1 MRMEIFQ
8 AYRMAIKSIL
18 SNKIR
23 SFLTMLGVIIGVA
36 SVIAAVAFAQGSTKQ
51 ITERISQL
59 GTELIQVTITGRNTN
74 RDVTWEDIQTFT
86 ESNAGVIN
94 AVAPYISANI
104 TVKAGRETVDT
115 NVFGTTYDYASIQK
129 QYVQYGRYIMDI
141 DNDYRQKVAVIGT
154 YISKELF
161 GEANPIGQK
170 INMGKQ
176 IFTVVGILQELA
188 DSMEGTKDD
197 KIIVPITTA
206 QRLMKNSIIRNYSF
220 NAVSSE
226 SVIPAMDR
234 IKEFLLEIYGSE
246 DMFRV
251 MNSAQMLETLDSVT
265 GTLMTVLGGIAAI
278 SLIVGGIGIMNI
290 MLVSVT
296 ERTREIGIRKAIGAK
311 RRNIL
316 TQFLIEAL
324 IITGIGGIIGLML
337 GSGATLMI
345 GRMGIVPSV
354 YSPFWML
361 VSFFISLAVGVVFG
375 MFPANKASRLD
386 PITALRHE

>member
-74 RDVTWEDIQTFT
+74 RDVTWEDIQTFA
-86 ESNAGVIN
+86 ESNTGVIN

>member
-1 MRMEIFQ
+1 
-8 AYRMAIKSIL
+8 
-18 SNKIR
+18 
-23 SFLTMLGVIIGVA
+23 
-36 SVIAAVAFAQGSTKQ
+36 
-51 ITERISQL
+51 
-59 GTELIQVTITGRNTN
+59 
-74 RDVTWEDIQTFT
+74 
-86 ESNAGVIN
+86 
-94 AVAPYISANI
+94 
-104 TVKAGRETVDT
+104 
-115 NVFGTTYDYASIQK
+115 
-129 QYVQYGRYIMDI
+129 MDI

>member
-1 MRMEIFQ
+1 MEIFQ
-8 AYRMAIKSIL
+8 AYKMAIKSIL

-59 GTELIQVTITGRNTN
+59 GTELIQVTIIGRNTS
-74 RDVTWEDIQTFT
+74 RDVTWEDIRIFA
-86 ESNAGVIN
+86 EDNDDVIN
-94 AVAPYISANI
+94 AVAPYISTNL

-115 NVFGTTYDYASIQK
+115 SVFGTTYDYAVIQK
-129 QYVQYGRYIMDI
+129 QDVRSGRYVMDI

-154 YISKELF
+154 YVSKELF
-161 GEANPIGQK
+161 GETNPIGQK
-170 INMGKQ
+170 IKMGNQ

-197 KIIVPITTA
+197 RVIVPISTA
-206 QRLMKNSIIRNYSF
+206 QRLMRNSIIRNYSF
-220 NAVSSE
+220 NAISPE
-226 SVIPAMDR
+226 SVTPAMDK
-234 IKEFLLEIYGSE
+234 ISEFLTNIYGSS

-251 MNSAQMLETLDSVT
+251 INSAQMLETLDSVT

-324 IITGIGGIIGLML
+324 IITGIGGITGLIL
-337 GSGATLMI
+337 GSAATWMI

-354 YSPFWML
+354 YSVFWML

-386 PITALRHE
+386 PITALRYE